1 MDNKPK
7 KRKGGFLITLGLL
20 TIIAALG
27 LVGYNVWDAKRAEDA
42 SKEIVDQLDEIL
54 PAERT
59 LPEEPMIEEAPTREE
74 EAQEEEKKYPP
85 MPVVEIDGYYYIGE
99 LDIPDLGLHLPV
111 MAEWDMDRLK
121 ISPCHYS
128 GSYYSNDLVVLAHN
142 YARHFSLIKWIDIG
156 AEIYFTNV
164 EGVVYQYQVS
174 NRVTLEPAQVSEMIK
189 NQNNTKGEEQE
200 DVEDWDL
207 TLFTCNTG
215 GSTRCAVRC
224 VRVDE

>member
-42 SKEIVDQLDEIL
+42 SKEIVDQLDAIL
-54 PAERT
+54 PAERK

-99 LDIPDLGLHLPV
+99 LDIPDLGLHLTV

-189 NQNNTKGEEQE
+189 NQNNTKGEEAE
-200 DVEDWDL
+200 TAEDWDL

-224 VRVDE
+224 VRTDE

>member
-42 SKEIVDQLDEIL
+42 SKEIVDQLDAIL
-54 PAERT
+54 PAERK

-74 EAQEEEKKYPP
+74 EAKEEEKKYPP

-189 NQNNTKGEEQE
+189 NQNNTKGEEAE
-200 DVEDWDL
+200 TAEDWDL

-224 VRVDE
+224 VRTDE